1 MREAGS
7 QVLTRELRQ
16 GQLDLALLIVP
27 LRPEGAIE
35 METIETTSILRER
48 LVLASP
54 ADADLPD
61 VLGVAALRD
70 LPLVMF
76 REGYDLR
83 EVTLGAC
90 RAAGF
95 EPRLAVEGGE
105 MSAVLRFVEAGLGHA
120 VVPEMVMSTRPGL
133 RSTRLEKPALTREIA
148 LAHRSDALQLA
159 ALAFRDE
166 MLASLRARGRTS
178 AAAPTRRAG
187 RAGRARTR

>member
-1 MREAGS
+1 M
-7 QVLTRELRQ
+7 
-16 GQLDLALLIVP
+16 
-27 LRPEGAIE
+27 
-35 METIETTSILRER
+35 RER

-54 ADADLPD
+54 ADADMPEVID
-61 VLGVAALRD
+61 VATLRD

-95 EPRLAVEGGE
+95 EPHLAVEGGE

-120 VVPEMVMSTRPGL
+120 VVPEKVLGSRPGL
-133 RSTRLEKPALTREIA
+133 RSTRLVKPSLRREIA
-148 LAHRSDALQLA
+148 LAYRSDALQLA

-166 MLASLRARGRTS
+166 LLASFPAVRA
-178 AAAPTRRAG
+178 
-187 RAGRARTR
+187 ARD